1 MDDILHAAGVF
12 LHHLRAVHWHML
24 ALAICCHVAKLLAVS
39 RAWRNVVAA
48 AYPETR
54 VSWPRMFGA
63 YVAGTGVNAILP
75 ARSGDAVKLYIAKH
89 RVDGSTYPTLAS
101 TIVLM
106 TVFDMAIATCL
117 AVWAIGI
124 GALPALK
131 LLPHLPSF
139 DFRWFFAHPGLALR
153 IVLGV
158 LFVLLVLGLLSARK
172 VEEFWQRIKQGFAVT
187 REPRRYLRTVV
198 FWQLVDWCLRLV
210 TIFFLLRAFSLPATV
225 HNALLVQV
233 SQSLA
238 SIFPLTPNGI
248 GTEQGLLLYIFRG
261 TTPRTVLLSFSVGMR
276 ITLTIVN
283 AVLGF
288 TAILLML
295 HTLRFRRVVSSEPAT
310 QDAGSPR

>member
-1 MDDILHAAGVF
+1 MDEVFHAAGVF
-12 LHHLRAVHWHML
+12 FHHLRAVDWKWL
-24 ALAICCHVAKLLAVS
+24 GIAVACHVAKLVCVS
-39 RAWRNVVAA
+39 RGWRNAIAA
-48 AYPETR
+48 AYPDTR

-63 YVAGTGVNAILP
+63 YVAGTGVNAVLP

-89 RVDGSTYPTLAS
+89 RVEGSTYPTLGA

-106 TVFDMAIATCL
+106 TLFDMVIAGCLAAWAIA
-117 AVWAIGI
+117 IGV
-124 GALPALK
+124 LPALK
-131 LLPHLPSF
+131 LLPHLPSL
-139 DFRWFFAHPGLALR
+139 DFRWFFAHPRIGGA

-158 LFVLLVLGLLSARK
+158 LLTLLAALIWGARR
-172 VEEFWQRIKQGFAVT
+172 VEEFWRRVRQGFAVLQT
-187 REPRRYLRTVV
+187 PARYLRTVV
-198 FWQLVDWCLRLV
+198 FWQMADWALRLATV
-210 TIFFLLRAFSLPATV
+210 FFMLRAFGLPATV

-248 GTEQGLLLYIFRG
+248 GTEQGLLLYVFRG
-261 TTPRTVLLSFSVGMR
+261 KATRPVLLSFSVGMR

-295 HTLRFRRVVSSEPAT
+295 RTLRIRRIVAREPAT

>member
-1 MDDILHAAGVF
+1 MDEVFHAAGVF
-12 LHHLRAVHWHML
+12 FHHLRAVEWKWL
-24 ALAICCHVAKLLAVS
+24 GIGIACHIGKLLCVS
-39 RAWRNVVAA
+39 RGWRNAIAA
-48 AYPETR
+48 AYPDTK

-89 RVDGSTYPTLAS
+89 RVDGSTYPTLAA

-106 TVFDMAIATCL
+106 TLFDSVLAGCLAAWAIA
-117 AVWAIGI
+117 IGV
-124 GALPALK
+124 LPALK

-139 DFRWFFAHPGLALR
+139 DFHWFFAHPRLGGA
-153 IVLGV
+153 IVLA
-158 LFVLLVLGLLSARK
+158 VLLSLLGLLIWGARR
-172 VEEFWQRIKQGFAVT
+172 VEEFWRRVRQGFAVLHT
-187 REPRRYLRTVV
+187 PSRYLRTVV
-198 FWQLVDWCLRLV
+198 FWQVLDWTLRLATV
-210 TIFFLLRAFSLPATV
+210 FFLLRAFGLPATL

-248 GTEQGLLLYIFRG
+248 GTEQGFLLYVFRG
-261 TTPRTVLLSFSVGMR
+261 KAARPVLLSFSVGMR

-283 AVLGF
+283 VALGF
-288 TAILLML
+288 TAILVML
-295 HTLRFRRVVSSEPAT
+295 RTLRVDRIVAREPAT

>member
-1 MDDILHAAGVF
+1 MDELFHAAGVF
-12 LHHLRAVHWHML
+12 LHHLRAVHWQPL
-24 ALAICCHVAKLLAVS
+24 GLAIACQITKLLAVS

-48 AYPETR
+48 AYPNTR

-89 RVDGSTYPTLAS
+89 RVEGSTYPTLVS
-101 TIVLM
+101 TILLM
-106 TVFDMAIATCL
+106 TFFDMAIATCL

-139 DFRWFFAHPGLALR
+139 DFHWFFAHPRFTGWLLLTVILALLL
-153 IVLGV
+153 LGIW
-158 LFVLLVLGLLSARK
+158 SARH
-172 VEEFWQRIKQGFAVT
+172 VEAFWQRIKQGFTVT
-187 REPRRYLRTVV
+187 REPGRYLRTVV
-198 FWQLVDWCLRLV
+198 FWQLVDWTLRLA
-210 TIFFLLRAFSLPATV
+210 TIFFLLRAFSLPATA

-248 GTEQGLLLYIFRG
+248 GTEQAFLLYLFRG
-261 TTPRTVLLSFSVGMR
+261 TAGRTVLLSFSVGMR
-276 ITLTIVN
+276 ITLTVVN
-283 AVLGF
+283 VLLGF
-288 TAILLML
+288 GAILIML
-295 HTLRFRRVVSSEPAT
+295 RTLRFKRVVTREPAA
-310 QDAGSPR
+310 QEAGSPR

>member
-1 MDDILHAAGVF
+1 MDDVYHAAGVF
-12 LHHLRAVHWHML
+12 VHHLRAVEWKWLGIAVM
-24 ALAICCHVAKLLAVS
+24 CHVAKLVCVS
-39 RAWRNVVAA
+39 RGWRNAIAA

-63 YVAGTGVNAILP
+63 YVAGTGVNAVLP

-89 RVDGSTYPTLAS
+89 RVDGSTYPTLAA

-106 TVFDMAIATCL
+106 TLFDAIVASCL
-117 AVWAIGI
+117 AVWAIAI
-124 GALPALK
+124 GVLPALK
-131 LLPHLPSF
+131 LLPDLPSL
-139 DFRWFFAHPGLALR
+139 DFHWFFAHPRIGGA

-158 LFVLLVLGLLSARK
+158 LLTLLGILIWGARR
-172 VEEFWQRIKQGFAVT
+172 VEEFWRRVRQGFAVLRT
-187 REPRRYLRTVV
+187 PSLYLRTVV
-198 FWQLVDWCLRLV
+198 FWQVLDWGLRLATV
-210 TIFFLLRAFSLPATV
+210 FFMLRAFGLPASV

-238 SIFPLTPNGI
+238 TIFPLTPNGI
-248 GTEQGLLLYIFRG
+248 GTEQGLLLYVFRG
-261 TTPRTVLLSFSVGMR
+261 KAPRTVLLSFSVGMR

-295 HTLRFRRVVSSEPAT
+295 RTLRFRQVVSSEPAT